1 MQTTLVFDD
10 LRAFVVVAH
19 CRSISEAAIVLRLA
33 QPALSRRLT
42 RLEKCVGKRL
52 VERNFRGIAL
62 TKEGRALLE
71 DVQGPVSAVVAI
83 EKSLSQS

>member
-42 RLEKCVGKRL
+42 RLEKCVGKHL

-83 EKSLSQS
+83 EKNLPQS